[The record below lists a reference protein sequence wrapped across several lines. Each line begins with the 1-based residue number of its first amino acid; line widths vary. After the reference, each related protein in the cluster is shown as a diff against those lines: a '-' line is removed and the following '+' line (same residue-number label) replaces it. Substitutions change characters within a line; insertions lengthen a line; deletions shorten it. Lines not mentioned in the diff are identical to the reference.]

1 MYRGMSGV
9 RLPEKFEVPDQYGCR
24 GGVELGF
31 LSTSTSKEQA
41 LKYID
46 MSKSMCDLCPPPP
59 SLRESLPAVFAA
71 AWQNVKVRQ

>member
-1 MYRGMSGV
+1 MSGV
-9 RLPEKFEVPDQYGCR
+9 RLPEKFEVPDQFGCR

-46 MSKSMCDLCPPPP
+46 MSKCMCDLCPLPPPP
-59 SLRESLPAVFAA
+59 SLLESLPAVFAA
-71 AWQNVKVRQ
+71 AWQSVRVEK